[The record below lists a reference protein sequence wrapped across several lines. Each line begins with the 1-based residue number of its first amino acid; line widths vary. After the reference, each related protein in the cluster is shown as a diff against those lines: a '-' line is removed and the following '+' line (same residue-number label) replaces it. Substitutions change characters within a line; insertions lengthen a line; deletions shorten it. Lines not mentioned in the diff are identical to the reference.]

1 MNAVGGYR
9 LERLLARGRQSAVY
23 LAQDARSGR
32 RVAMKLGGR
41 EAGLAHEFGVG
52 RSLCGGQLIELYEQG
67 EQGGQAFLAMEYAEC
82 GPVGRLPLPLAP
94 SKALSLAAQAAQAL
108 AQLHA
113 AGWVHRDVKPANL
126 LLRADGSLALADFG
140 SACRRGEGAH
150 DGRTLVGT
158 PRYAAP
164 EQSRGEAAQ
173 PAADIYSLGVVLFEW
188 LAGVPPFN
196 GETATELAAQHLL
209 APVPSLPA
217 HAAPWQDLINLL
229 LAKDPGRRLADGGA
243 AAAAIALR
251 DPS

>member
-1 MNAVGGYR
+1 MNAVGGYQ
-9 LERLLARGRQSAVY
+9 LERLIARGRQSAVY

-32 RVAMKLGGR
+32 RVAMKLARR
-41 EAGLAHEFGVG
+41 EAGFAREFGVG
-52 RSLCGGQLIELYEQG
+52 RTLAGQHVIELYEQG
-67 EQGGQAFLAMEYAEC
+67 EQGGQSFLAMEYAER
-82 GPVGRLPLPLAP
+82 GHAGRLPLPV
-94 SKALSLAAQAAQAL
+94 AADQAFAL
-108 AQLHA
+108 AQQAAEALARLHD

-150 DGRTLVGT
+150 DGRTIVGT

-164 EQSRGEAAQ
+164 EQSRGAAAQ
-173 PAADIYSLGVVLFEW
+173 PAADVYGLGVVLYEW
-188 LAGVPPFN
+188 LAGQPPFA

-209 APVPSLPA
+209 APVPCLPA
-217 HAAPWQDLINLL
+217 HAAPWQGLINLL
-229 LAKDPGRRLADGGA
+229 LAKDPGRRLADGSE